1 MLQYKQEFG
10 EDFEL
15 GFELGDFPCL
25 EDKSWKDEAC
35 PSFMF
40 KLNSGLGHAGV
51 SDSSS
56 LSDAGLSSV
65 GLSGSGFT
73 NSGQSAQK
81 QNSLVEY
88 LVLWVDYPSKEER
101 ENSRASRYS
110 IVTAT
115 NLGSL
120 HEPEIYH
127 DEHSFTLFETEE
139 SEALTQYLSGL
150 HIEPFYPV

>member
-10 EDFEL
+10 EGFEL
-15 GFELGDFPCL
+15 GFELGYFPFL

-40 KLNSGLGHAGV
+40 KLSSGLGHAGF
-51 SDSSS
+51 SDT
-56 LSDAGLSSV
+56 GLSSV

-81 QNSLVEY
+81 QSSFVQY
-88 LVLWVDYPSKEER
+88 LVLWVDYPNKEDR
-101 ENSRASRYS
+101 ENTTTSRYS

-150 HIEPFYPV
+150 HIEPFYPR

>member
-10 EDFEL
+10 VGFEL
-15 GFELGDFPCL
+15 GFELGDFSFL
-25 EDKSWKDEAC
+25 IDKSWHNDAC

-40 KLNSGLGHAGV
+40 KLNSGLGHA
-51 SDSSS
+51 D
-56 LSDAGLSSV
+56 
-65 GLSGSGFT
+65 SGFT
-73 NSGQSAQK
+73 DGGLDHGGSDHK

-120 HEPEIYH
+120 HEPETSLNIGH

-139 SEALTQYLSGL
+139 SEVLTQYLSGL
-150 HIEPFYPV
+150 HIEPFYPR

>member
-10 EDFEL
+10 EGFEL
-15 GFELGDFPCL
+15 GFQLSDFPYL

-40 KLNSGLGHAGV
+40 KLNSGLGHA
-51 SDSSS
+51 SSGLPS
-56 LSDAGLSSV
+56 SGLGGDAEDV
-65 GLSGSGFT
+65 EPEH
-73 NSGQSAQK
+73 NSFE
-81 QNSLVEY
+81 EY
-88 LVLWVDYPSKEER
+88 LVLWVDYPNSEER

-115 NLGSL
+115 NLGSPY
-120 HEPEIYH
+120 EPEIYH

-139 SEALTQYLSGL
+139 PAALTQYLTGL
-150 HIEPFYPV
+150 HIAPFYPR

>member
-10 EDFEL
+10 EGFEL
-15 GFELGDFPCL
+15 GFELSDFPFL

-40 KLNSGLGHAGV
+40 KLNSGLGHA
-51 SDSSS
+51 DS
-56 LSDAGLSSV
+56 GLEH
-65 GLSGSGFT
+65 GGSGS
-73 NSGQSAQK
+73 K
-81 QNSLVEY
+81 RNSLEEY
-88 LVLWVDYPSKEER
+88 LVLWVDYPIKEER

-110 IVTAT
+110 IVTAA
-115 NLGSL
+115 NLGSE

>member
-15 GFELGDFPCL
+15 GFELNHFPFIK
-25 EDKSWKDEAC
+25 DKSWQNDVC

-40 KLNSGLGHAGV
+40 KAKINSNSFGLNQRP
-51 SDSSS
+51 
-56 LSDAGLSSV
+56 
-65 GLSGSGFT
+65 
-73 NSGQSAQK
+73 QSQS
-81 QNSLVEY
+81 QQDEQY
-88 LVLWVDYPSKEER
+88 LVLWVDYENEDHR
-101 ENSRASRYS
+101 ENTTTSRYS

-127 DEHSFTLFETEE
+127 DEHSFTLFE
-139 SEALTQYLSGL
+139 SEDPATLTQYLSTL
-150 HIEPFYPV
+150 SALSSLSNLETS

>member
-10 EDFEL
+10 DGFEL
-15 GFELGDFPCL
+15 GFELSDFQHL

-40 KLNSGLGHAGV
+40 KLNSGLGHAGF
-51 SDSSS
+51 SDS
-56 LSDAGLSSV
+56 
-65 GLSGSGFT
+65 GLSG
-73 NSGQSAQK
+73 AAKK

-101 ENSRASRYS
+101 ENTTTSRYS

-127 DEHSFTLFETEE
+127 DEHSFTRFETEE
-139 SEALTQYLSGL
+139 SESLTQYLSSL

>member
-10 EDFEL
+10 EGFEL
-15 GFELGDFPCL
+15 GFQLSDFPYL

-40 KLNSGLGHAGV
+40 KLSSGLG
-51 SDSSS
+51 SF
-56 LSDAGLSSV
+56 SDAEH
-65 GLSGSGFT
+65 
-73 NSGQSAQK
+73 SALK
-81 QNSLVEY
+81 HNSLEQY
-88 LVLWVDYPSKEER
+88 LVLWVDYPNSEER

-115 NLGSL
+115 NLGSP

-150 HIEPFYPV
+150 HMAPFYPR

>member
-10 EDFEL
+10 EGFEL
-15 GFELGDFPCL
+15 GFELGNFPHL

-40 KLNSGLGHAGV
+40 KLNSGLGHAGF
-51 SDSSS
+51 
-56 LSDAGLSSV
+56 GLEHT
-65 GLSGSGFT
+65 GSEK
-73 NSGQSAQK
+73 K

-88 LVLWVDYPSKEER
+88 LVLWVDYPNKEER
-101 ENSRASRYS
+101 DNTTTSRYS

-139 SEALTQYLSGL
+139 GEALTQYLSGL
-150 HIEPFYPV
+150 HIEPFYPR

>member
-10 EDFEL
+10 DGFEL
-15 GFELGDFPCL
+15 GFELGNFPHL

-40 KLNSGLGHAGV
+40 KLKSGLGHAGF
-51 SDSSS
+51 STE
-56 LSDAGLSSV
+56 DA
-65 GLSGSGFT
+65 
-73 NSGQSAQK
+73 K
-81 QNSLVEY
+81 PRHNSLEEY
-88 LVLWVDYPSKEER
+88 LVLWVDYPNSEER
-101 ENSRASRYS
+101 ENTTTSRYS

-139 SEALTQYLSGL
+139 SEALTQYLSDL
-150 HIEPFYPV
+150 HIEPFYPR

>member
-10 EDFEL
+10 EGFEL
-15 GFELGDFPCL
+15 GFELSDFPFL

-40 KLNSGLGHAGV
+40 KLSSGLGHAY
-51 SDSSS
+51 SDSGFT
-56 LSDAGLSSV
+56 DD
-65 GLSGSGFT
+65 GLSGAGDSG
-73 NSGQSAQK
+73 SK
-81 QNSLVEY
+81 YSLEQY
-88 LVLWVDYPSKEER
+88 LVLWSDYPNSEER
-101 ENSRASRYS
+101 ENTRTSRYS

-115 NLGSL
+115 NLGSR

-139 SEALTQYLSGL
+139 SEALTQYLSNL
-150 HIEPFYPV
+150 HIEPFYPT